1 MQETVPSSK
10 EAAVLEHLGTG
21 WMKLP
26 EISFARRSILSW
38 HLDEAV
44 IEAQVVTNR
53 VLPRGPALAVVG
65 KLLNDVIANFTE
77 RKHLIGRL

>member
-10 EAAVLEHLGTG
+10 EAAVLEHLGAG

-26 EISFARRSILSW
+26 EISLSRGPVLSW

-44 IEAQVVTNR
+44 VKAQVVTNG
-53 VLPRGPALAVVG
+53 VLP
-65 KLLNDVIANFTE
+65 
-77 RKHLIGRL
+77 